1 MRHFESIRTHVPGS
15 CARAFALAAAFTSAL
30 AIGVVAS
37 PAFAAEPPKTEPV
50 KLQPVP
56 KLSAGEFE
64 TGKQIYFD
72 RCSGCHGTLR
82 KGATGPKIDDAAML
96 EKSLEKLETV
106 IYDGTDAGM
115 PGWGRTGEMTRE
127 ETRLMAKFLQNPPP
141 IPPEMSLADMKKTH
155 KIHVPVAGRPAKP
168 EHGYDVDE
176 LFGVI
181 LRDAGKGAI
190 LDGKSKE
197 LLSVVDTGYAVHI
210 FRSSG
215 TGRYFYTI
223 GRDGKVSLIDLFAA
237 KPTVVA
243 EVRTCLDAR
252 SVEVSKYK
260 GKKGDFV
267 DKLAIVGCY
276 WPPQLVI
283 LEGQTLEPL
292 KVISTRSMTY
302 DTNEYHPEPRVAT
315 IIASHF
321 DTEWVVAIKETG
333 LVWLVDYSDLDNIKM
348 HQIETE
354 RFLHDGGWDATK
366 RYLLIAANMRDQMV
380 VVDTKEKK
388 FVTKFE
394 TGVKPH
400 PGRGA
405 NWVDPKF
412 GPVSA
417 TTHLGEGKITVY
429 GSDPEKH
436 PEHAWKLLYEEET
449 AGPGLFLKTHPKSEN
464 VWTDTTFGK
473 DGDSNQ
479 MLCVFKK
486 TAFDAGANCFRAA
499 ERGKMVHFEYNKAGD
514 EVWVSVWDR
523 KGALVIYD
531 DKTLRE
537 KARIEADW
545 LVTPTGK
552 WNVYNTVHDV
562 Y

>member
-1 MRHFESIRTHVPGS
+1 MRLSTSIPTHVSG
-15 CARAFALAAAFTSAL
+15 ARAVFALASAFVLSAL
-30 AIGVVAS
+30 TSVA
-37 PAFAAEPPKTEPV
+37 PALAAEPPAAAPAK
-50 KLQPVP
+50 QPVP
-56 KLSAGEFE
+56 RMTAEEFE
-64 TGKQIYFD
+64 QGKQIYFD
-72 RCSGCHGTLR
+72 RCAGCHGTLR
-82 KGATGPKIDDAAML
+82 KGATGPKIDDVSML
-96 EKSLEKLETV
+96 EKTLAKLEET
-106 IYDGTDAGM
+106 IHEGTDAGM

-127 ETRLMAKFLQNPPP
+127 QTKLMAKYLQNPAP

-155 KIHVPVAGRPAKP
+155 KVHVPVDKRPARP
-168 EHGYDVDE
+168 EHKYDVDE

-190 LDGKSKE
+190 IDGKSKQ
-197 LLSVVDTGYAVHI
+197 LVSIVDTGFAVHI

-243 EVRTCLDAR
+243 EVRTCADAR

-260 GKKGDFV
+260 GPKGDFV

-283 LEGQTLEPL
+283 LDGQTLEPQ

-333 LVWLVDYSDLDNIKM
+333 LVWLLDYADLDNVKM

-354 RFLHDGGWDATK
+354 RFLHDGGWDATQ

-405 NWVDPKF
+405 NWVDPEF

-436 PEHAWKLLYEEET
+436 PQHAWKIVREAET
-449 AGPGLFLKTHPKSEN
+449 AGPGLFLKTHPRSDN
-464 VWTDTTFGK
+464 VWTDATFAK
-473 DGDSNQ
+473 DGNTNQ
-479 MLCVFKK
+479 TICVFKK
-486 TAFDAGANCFRAA
+486 KDFAAGANCFPATQH
-499 ERGKMVHFEYNKAGD
+499 GKIVHFEYNKAGD
-514 EVWVSVWDR
+514 EVWASVWDK
-523 KGALVIYD
+523 KGVLVVYD
-531 DKTLRE
+531 DKTLKE
-537 KARIEADW
+537 KARIEGDW